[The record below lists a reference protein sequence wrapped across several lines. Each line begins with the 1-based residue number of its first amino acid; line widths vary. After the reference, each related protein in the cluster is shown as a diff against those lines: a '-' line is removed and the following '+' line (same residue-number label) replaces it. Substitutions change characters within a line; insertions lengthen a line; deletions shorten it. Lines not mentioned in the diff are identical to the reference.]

1 MIDKRD
7 TQQILGCLMK
17 KPQLLSEIDK
27 YSFILTDFPS
37 RFERSIFMAINGL
50 YKNGATKIQPIDIEN
65 FIEPDQVSAKLF
77 KDKNGIEY
85 LQDIIELS
93 DVDNFGFYYNRFK
106 MFNLLK
112 DLKKQGFDISEFY
125 CEDLTNPKS
134 QEINERFNFL
144 TPKIITD
151 TVRKKL
157 LGVEAK
163 YETTDEIEIES
174 AAKGMEELV
183 SQMGAA
189 YQIGIPIQ
197 GNIYNQIID
206 GAKKGTLTVRSAASS
221 VGKALPNST
230 IIPTPNGKRK
240 VSDIKVGDYLFDAF
254 GKPTKVLGVYP
265 QGRKEVLYIRFK
277 DGRVA
282 RCCEDHLWSYCT
294 RGQKEYSKKE
304 RKFYTKT
311 LKEIRQLSLQD
322 SRGAYNILVPMNYA
336 VEYEEQYY
344 YIPPYIMGLALGDG
358 SFRQHES
365 NKAFQFS
372 SEDEFL
378 PEYIGFQMNWRVN
391 KNKANFGWY
400 FSFNS
405 KAPHKNV
412 WVQDFLKQYPE
423 LLNTKS
429 ETKFIPEEYL
439 YGSVE
444 QRFDLLSGLLD
455 TDGNV
460 DKKGRISYYTISP
473 FLRDNVVELCHS
485 LGFKTTVLVD
495 SHKDTSIGFIIRI
508 TGRPEDK
515 VKLFK
520 LPRKKEIIKAWYN
533 NNTRKESNEFNP
545 IIEIGNCGYT
555 EEMTCFMVDN
565 EEHLFL
571 TEDYIVTHNTRNAVA
586 DACYLAY
593 PFRYNSMKC
602 EWELEGNSEKV
613 LFIMTEQRFEEIR
626 MMILAYLT
634 DITSS
639 RFKYADFSDRE
650 KGVITQAI
658 HLMEKFKDNLIL
670 VKMPNPTIETVKTI
684 VRENCIVHDIGYVF
698 YDYVFIGPSLLNEF
712 KGFTLRN
719 DEVLLMFAT
728 ALKDLAVELDVAMFT
743 STQLNAKG
751 DDNKDIRNESALA
764 GGRSTINKADNGAVM
779 ARPTKEELEILKP
792 LYEDNPDMK
801 PNLVTDIF
809 KVRSGEWTQVRIWSD
824 MNLGT
829 LKKKDLFVT
838 DARLDPI
845 EGFYERDEY
854 KIRSWDEHEDEHLK
868 IIVERLNQGEIID

>member
-7 TQQILGCLMK
+7 AQQILGCLMK
-17 KPQLLSEIDK
+17 KPQLLSEVDK
-27 YSFILTDFPS
+27 YSFILTDFS
-37 RFERSIFMAINGL
+37 TRFERSIFMAIEGL
-50 YKNGATKIQPIDIEN
+50 YRNGATKIQPIDIEN
-65 FIEPDQVSAKLF
+65 FLEADQVSAKTF

-93 DVDNFGFYYNRFK
+93 EVDNFDFYYNRFK

-112 DLKKQGFDISEFY
+112 DLNKQGFDISEFY

-134 QEINERFNFL
+134 QEINEQFNFL
-144 TPKIITD
+144 TPKMITD
-151 TVRKKL
+151 AVRKKL
-157 LGVEAK
+157 LGIESK
-163 YETTDEIEIES
+163 YETTDEVEVES
-174 AAKGMEELV
+174 AAEGIENLIDQLGVAYEIGMPV
-183 SQMGAA
+183 
-189 YQIGIPIQ
+189 Q
-197 GNIYNQIID
+197 GSIYNQVID
-206 GAKKGTLTVRSAASS
+206 GAKKGTLTIRSAASG
-221 VGKALPNST
+221 VGKALPNNT
-230 IIPTPNGKRK
+230 IIPTPTGKRK
-240 VSDIKVGDYLFDAF
+240 VSDIQVGDYLFDAF

-265 QGRKEVLYIRFK
+265 QGRKEVMFVRFK
-277 DGRVA
+277 DGRMA
-282 RCCEDHLWSYCT
+282 QCCEDHLWSYCT
-294 RGQKEYSKKE
+294 LGQKEHNKKE

-311 LKEIRQLSLQD
+311 LKELRKEKLQKSD
-322 SRGAYNILVPMNYA
+322 GGYRILVPMNYA

-358 SFRQHES
+358 SFRQHKNS
-365 NKAFQFS
+365 SSFCFS

-378 PEYIGFQMNWRVN
+378 PNYIGFHMNWTVK
-391 KNKANFGWY
+391 KNPANYGWY
-400 FSFNS
+400 FSFNNN
-405 KAPHKNV
+405 APHKNV

-439 YGSVE
+439 HGSIE

-455 TDGNV
+455 TDGSV

-495 SHKDTSIGFIIRI
+495 SHKDTNIGFVIRI
-508 TGRPEDK
+508 TGRPDDK
-515 VKLFK
+515 IKLFK
-520 LPRKKEIIKAWYN
+520 LPRKKEIIQAWYK

-545 IIEIGNCGYT
+545 IVEIGSCGYT

-571 TEDYIVTHNTRNAVA
+571 TEDYIVTHNTSSAIA

-593 PFRYNSMKC
+593 PFRYNATTC
-602 EWELEGNSEKV
+602 EWEQEGNCERV
-613 LFIMTEQRFEEIR
+613 LFVVTEQRFKEVR
-626 MMILAYLT
+626 LMILAYLT
-634 DITSS
+634 DINRS

-650 KGVITQAI
+650 MGVINQAI
-658 HLMEKFKDNLIL
+658 HLMEKFSENLIL
-670 VKMPNPTIETVKTI
+670 VKMPNPTIESVKTI
-684 VRENCIVHDIGYVF
+684 VRENCIIHDIGYVF
-698 YDYVFIGPSLLNEF
+698 YDYIFIGPSLLNEF
-712 KGFTLRN
+712 KGFALRN

-751 DDNKDIRNESALA
+751 EDNKDIRNEGTLA
-764 GGRSTINKADNGAVM
+764 GGRSTINKADNGAIM
-779 ARPTKEELEILKP
+779 ARPTKEELEILQP
-792 LYEDNPDMK
+792 LYENRPEHK

-829 LKKKDLFVT
+829 LKKRDLFIT
-838 DARLDPI
+838 DSRMEPVENFNAIDDYNI
-845 EGFYERDEY
+845 
-854 KIRSWDEHEDEHLK
+854 KSWDEHEDEHYNVL
-868 IIVERLNQGEIID
+868 VERLNQGEIID